1 MESEEAQKAHFDVLI
16 ASTPYIDHHESE
28 CTSQESDIRVGGNQR
43 HRHYSKGY
51 HHYKIGSPPTE
62 ITLFQ
67 QSAIPYQ
74 KVHVKQKVNR
84 KDTKEKIGSNE
95 APNLSF
101 GEDQV
106 PIKVQ

>member
-1 MESEEAQKAHFDVLI
+1 MESEEAQKAHFDILI

-28 CTSQESDIRVGGNQR
+28 CTSQESDIRVGGNQS

-67 QSAIPYQ
+67 QSAIPYL
-74 KVHVKQKVNR
+74 
-84 KDTKEKIGSNE
+84 
-95 APNLSF
+95 A
-101 GEDQV
+101 GEMTL
-106 PIKVQ
+106 I